1 VKGGDGLMAQAVIA
15 TSKLR
20 LLFQV
25 GLDDEGKPVLKAKTF
40 SNIQKSATP
49 DQLLQAAQAIIG
61 LSGDTISHIERIDN
75 SDLLA

>member
-1 VKGGDGLMAQAVIA
+1 MAQAVIT

-20 LLFQV
+20 LVFQV
-25 GLDDEGKPVLKAKTF
+25 GMNDDGKPIVKAKTF

-61 LSGDTISHIERIDN
+61 LSGDTLSNIERVDN
-75 SDLLA
+75 SDLLV

>member
-1 VKGGDGLMAQAVIA
+1 MAQAVIT

-20 LLFQV
+20 VVFQV
-25 GLDDEGKPVLKAKTF
+25 GMDDDGKPLLKAKTF

-61 LSGDTISHIERIDN
+61 LSSDTLSNIERVDN

>member
-1 VKGGDGLMAQAVIA
+1 MAQAVIT

-20 LLFQV
+20 VVFQV
-25 GLDDEGKPVLKAKTF
+25 GMDDDGKPLLKAKTF

-61 LSGDTISHIERIDN
+61 LSGDTLSNIERVDN

>member
-1 VKGGDGLMAQAVIA
+1 MAQAVIT

-20 LLFQV
+20 LVFQV
-25 GLDDEGKPVLKAKTF
+25 GIDDDGKPIVKAKTF

-49 DQLLQAAQAIIG
+49 DQLLQAAQAITG
-61 LSGDTISHIERIDN
+61 LSADTLSNIERVDN

>member
-1 VKGGDGLMAQAVIA
+1 MATAFLA

-20 LLFQV
+20 ISFQV
-25 GLDDEGKPVLKAKTF
+25 GMDDDGKPLMRAKTF

-49 DQLLQAAQAIIG
+49 DQLLQAAQAFVA
-61 LSGDTISHIERIDN
+61 LSNDTLNNIERVDN

>member
-1 VKGGDGLMAQAVIA
+1 MAQAVIT

-20 LLFQV
+20 LVFQV
-25 GLDDEGKPVLKAKTF
+25 GMNDDGKPIVKAKTF

-61 LSGDTISHIERIDN
+61 LSGDTLSNIERVDN